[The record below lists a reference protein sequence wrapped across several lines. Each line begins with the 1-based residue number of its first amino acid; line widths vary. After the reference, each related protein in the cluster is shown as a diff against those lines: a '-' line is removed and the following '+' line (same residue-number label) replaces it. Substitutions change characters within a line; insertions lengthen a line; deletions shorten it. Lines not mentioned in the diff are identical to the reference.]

1 MVWEQFL
8 MRVSVAMLLGAIIGA
23 ERQLRQR
30 LAGLR
35 TNALVSSGACLFVL
49 VAAYTGDASSAGRIS
64 GPVVSGIGFLG
75 AGVIMRE
82 GLNVRGLNTA
92 ATLWCAA
99 AIGVLCGIGLVW
111 EATLGAV
118 VVLCANVL
126 LREAAQRMN
135 RMNVASTEVE
145 QRYGITIVC
154 EDHDEVH
161 VRTLLLHSLGQTAF
175 SLHSLQSKD
184 MSPDSSLLKVTAE
197 VVSAQGNQA
206 QLEHIVSRV
215 SLERSVS
222 SVRWSLLSEH
232 DDLA

>member
-8 MRVSVAMLLGAIIGA
+8 MRVSVAMLLGAIIAA

-35 TNALVSSGACLFVL
+35 TYALVSSGAWLFVL
-49 VAAYTGDASSAGRIS
+49 VAAYIGDASSAGRFS
-64 GPVVSGIGFLG
+64 GLVVAGSGVFV
-75 AGVIMRE
+75 AGVIVRV
-82 GLNVRGLNTA
+82 GLRVRALEPA

-111 EATLGAV
+111 EAALGTV

-175 SLHSLQSKD
+175 
-184 MSPDSSLLKVTAE
+184 
-197 VVSAQGNQA
+197 
-206 QLEHIVSRV
+206 
-215 SLERSVS
+215 
-222 SVRWSLLSEH
+222 
-232 DDLA
+232 

>member
-49 VAAYTGDASSAGRIS
+49 VAAYTGDTSSAGRIS
-64 GPVVSGIGFLG
+64 GQVVSGIGFLG

-111 EATLGAV
+111 EAALGTV

-184 MSPDSSLLKVTAE
+184 MSSDSSLLKVTAE